1 MNHLTTYEQLIA
13 DKLQQLPVPDMADAI
28 WARIE
33 QQLDVEMPVD
43 KPGDP
48 GNGNS
53 SLPGFRFP
61 GNIVLYIFLATLV
74 SVIFYL
80 NRPGQHKETFITPS
94 SNTIT
99 IPATDDHIQKKYASP
114 EKQAETIY
122 TDRADLPVD
131 QIRENAVTEKEQP
144 FIPTQTV
151 ETKENEA
158 VKKQEIPPLIETVQK
173 KTTTAPIQD
182 SVPKKTR
189 GVKGITSNDYRI
201 APVRKD
207 SL

>member
-1 MNHLTTYEQLIA
+1 MNQLTTYEQLVA
-13 DKLQQLPVPDMADAI
+13 EKLQQLPVPDMADAI

-43 KPGDP
+43 QPGDSHD
-48 GNGNS
+48 GNS

-61 GNIVLYIFLATLV
+61 GSIIFYIFFAALV

-80 NRPGQHKETFITPS
+80 NRPDQHKETP
-94 SNTIT
+94 T
-99 IPATDDHIQKKYASP
+99 IPLSNPITVPTAEDQLPKTNPSP
-114 EKQAETIY
+114 TRQAETIY
-122 TDRADLPVD
+122 TDKADLPLD
-131 QIRENAVTEKEQP
+131 HIIENTATEKEQP
-144 FIPTQTV
+144 VITNQVV
-151 ETKENEA
+151 EAKENET

-173 KTTTAPIQD
+173 KTTASIQD
-182 SVPKKTR
+182 SVPRKIR

>member
-33 QQLDVEMPVD
+33 QQLDVEMPED

-48 GNGNS
+48 AKGNN
-53 SLPGFRFP
+53 SLPGYRFP
-61 GNIVLYIFLATLV
+61 GNIILYVFFAALI

-80 NRPGQHKETFITPS
+80 NKPVQYKETSASPA
-94 SNTIT
+94 SNTISVPET
-99 IPATDDHIQKKYASP
+99 TDNTLQKQSMPAM
-114 EKQAETIY
+114 QAETIY
-122 TDRADLPVD
+122 TDKADLPVD
-131 QIRENAVTEKEQP
+131 YIKEEKNVAENEPPSITNKALD
-144 FIPTQTV
+144 
-151 ETKENEA
+151 TKEVESVNKEE
-158 VKKQEIPPLIETVQK
+158 KPPLIEVAQK
-173 KTTTAPIQD
+173 KAGPLVQD

>member
-1 MNHLTTYEQLIA
+1 MNHLTTYEQLVA

-48 GNGNS
+48 RNGNS

-61 GNIVLYIFLATLV
+61 GNIILYAFLAALI
-74 SVIFYL
+74 SVVFYL
-80 NRPGQHKETFITPS
+80 SQPGQNKEVSAVPS
-94 SNTIT
+94 SNE
-99 IPATDDHIQKKYASP
+99 IPVPGTDNNIP
-114 EKQAETIY
+114 EKKSTPVMQAETIY
-122 TDRADLPVD
+122 TDKADLSIGDKKEEKPI
-131 QIRENAVTEKEQP
+131 QENELPLITNT
-144 FIPTQTV
+144 IND
-151 ETKENEA
+151 TKEPEI
-158 VKKQEIPPLIETVQK
+158 VKKEELPPFLEVIQK
-173 KTTTAPIQD
+173 KTVPRIQD
-182 SVPKKTR
+182 SIPKKTR
-189 GVKGITSNDYRI
+189 GVKGITANDYRI

>member
-1 MNHLTTYEQLIA
+1 MNHFTTYEQLVA

-43 KPGDP
+43 KSGDLS
-48 GNGNS
+48 NGNN

-61 GNIVLYIFLATLV
+61 GNIILYVFLAALI
-74 SVIFYL
+74 SVVFYL
-80 NRPGQHKETFITPS
+80 NRSGQYKETLVQPT
-94 SNTIT
+94 SNTISV
-99 IPATDDHIQKKYASP
+99 PASEGDLPQKLSRP
-114 EKQAETIY
+114 GKQAETNY
-122 TDRADLPVD
+122 TDKTDLPV
-131 QIRENAVTEKEQP
+131 EVKEEKAA
-144 FIPTQTV
+144 I
-151 ETKENEA
+151 ENEPSEIA
-158 VKKQEIPPLIETVQK
+158 NKTPDIKELEPLKKEEPPPLIEMVQK
-173 KTTTAPIQD
+173 KAGHLVQD

-189 GVKGITSNDYRI
+189 GVKGITPNDYRI